1 MVHRTLPGIVATVLA
16 VSILA
21 CACSTAAAAPAPYR
35 PLAGIDDESA
45 PHIVAGYRAVFTC
58 SAHFIAGRPL
68 DDIER
73 VELADVRRFG
83 FPPPAID
90 SVRSLVIARDA
101 SGQTQRMAAFRP
113 GLGCTLLP
121 PEWGADDLQ
130 RLPAAPLLAS
140 SPPAASEAFPQGER
154 VDLPA
159 DGIDPRYPALR
170 EVVER
175 AFDARSYAA
184 REGALSV
191 AVLVLHR
198 GRVVAER
205 YRPGFGPDSG
215 YRTWSTSKSI
225 TAALIGIAAAEGLIA
240 LDQPVGLAEFGAPGD
255 GRAAI
260 TPRQLLWMS
269 SGLFSGGSNSAAVYF
284 GGQDVTSAAT
294 GGALEAPP
302 GTRWKYANNDTLLLG
317 LALRRALADDARYL
331 RYPYEKLLHRI
342 GMSHTIMETDHD
354 GNFVASSQTWTTAR
368 DLARFGLLLASD
380 GTWAG
385 QRILPEGWVR
395 FLATPAPTKPPADG
409 EWGYGAQ
416 FWLLDRMP
424 GVPPGTFTTAG
435 RKGQFVT
442 VVPGHDLVIVRT
454 GVDPEGSNFVA
465 ERFVADVVRALRP

>member
-1 MVHRTLPGIVATVLA
+1 MFRRVLSDFAFA
-16 VSILA
+16 VIAA
-21 CACSTAAAAPAPYR
+21 CAFAGCVFAHDSAPYR

-45 PHIVAGYRAVFTC
+45 PHIVAGYRALFTC
-58 SAHFIAGRPL
+58 SAHFTAERPL

-73 VELADVRRFG
+73 VELADVQRFG
-83 FPPPAID
+83 FPRPEID
-90 SVRSLVIARDA
+90 ASRALVIARDA
-101 SGQTQRMAAFRP
+101 SGGTQRIAAFRP
-113 GLGCTLLP
+113 GMGCTLLAP
-121 PEWGADDLQ
+121 AWSVADVK
-130 RLPAAPLLAS
+130 RLPVAPALPPRPAS
-140 SPPAASEAFPQGER
+140 PQTFPLGEQ

-159 DGIDPRYPALR
+159 SGIDPAYAALA
-170 EVVER
+170 VVLDR
-175 AFDARSYAA
+175 AFDGRSYAA
-184 REGALSV
+184 REGALSI

-205 YRPGFGPDSG
+205 YRPGFGPNSG
-215 YRTWSTSKSI
+215 YRTWSTSKSL
-225 TAALIGIAAAEGLIA
+225 TAALTGIAAADGLIA
-240 LDQPVGLAEFGAPGD
+240 LDQPLGLAEFGAPGD
-255 GRAAI
+255 ARAAI
-260 TPRQLLWMS
+260 TPRHLLWMS

-284 GGQDVTSAAT
+284 GGQDVISAAT
-294 GGALEAPP
+294 GAALEAPP

-342 GMSHTIMETDHD
+342 GMYHTVMETDHD
-354 GNFVASSQTWTTAR
+354 GSFVVSSQTWTTAR
-368 DLARFGLLLASD
+368 DLARFGLLLAND

-385 QRILPEGWVR
+385 QRILPEGWVD
-395 FLATPAPTKPPADG
+395 FLVTPAPTKPPVDG